1 LILDEA
7 ATIERNTRA
16 GWWGQTTL
24 RDMFAACVAGHGDR
38 VALVDPPD
46 RARFTCGEPKR
57 LTFGEADAA
66 VDRLAAAM
74 FDAGVRK
81 DGVVVI
87 QLPNIVEIV
96 VAFMACARLGAIA
109 SPAMM
114 AYGERDLRRIVRH
127 LRPACVVTVAV
138 FKQQRPLEVLAPI
151 CRAAGTP
158 LLEVGAGSPA
168 EATGPGAVHPALR
181 DYVAGLHIDANEIAT
196 LHWTSGTT
204 GEPKC
209 VPRSHNQWH
218 GTGTCCSDVGRLE
231 PGDVLLGPMPMVHT
245 AGYSGMILPWLEQHA
260 TLALHQPFDIAVF
273 LDQLERLRVN
283 HTVAA
288 PAMLN
293 ALLRDKVLDGRD
305 VSALRTVLCGSAPL
319 DPWMIEGFR
328 DRYGIEVVN
337 AFGSTEGLTLFSTAA
352 IATDAYRRARHFPRF
367 QGTASKPST
376 GRSWGVRIAEAVK
389 GKLVDIETGEEI
401 VSPRVPG
408 EYWFRSPAL
417 FPGYWTAEGTVDRSD
432 FDADGYFRTGELFEI
447 AGLGEDADHYHYI
460 DRLKDVINRGG
471 VKIPSGELEAAM
483 QALPG
488 LREAA
493 AVAYPDERLG
503 ERICAVLV
511 PEPGV
516 TPTLEGLAEQLT
528 AAGLARYM
536 LPERVE
542 IVESLPR
549 NATGKVLKRAC
560 IEALLARSEAAARD
574 RSR

>member
-1 LILDEA
+1 MILDDA
-7 ATIERNTRA
+7 ATIERNTRD

-24 RDMFAACVAGHGDR
+24 RDMFAACVAERGER
-38 VALVDPPD
+38 IALVDPPD
-46 RARFTCGEPKR
+46 RSRFTFGEPKR
-57 LTFGEADAA
+57 LTFGEADAV
-66 VDRLAAAM
+66 VDRLAGAM

-81 DGVVVI
+81 DGIVVI

-96 VAFMACARLGAIA
+96 IAFMACARLGAIA
-109 SPAMM
+109 SPVMM
-114 AYGERDLRRIVRH
+114 AYGERDLRRIVMH
-127 LRPACVVTVAV
+127 LRPACVMTASV
-138 FKQQRPLEVLAPI
+138 FKQRQPPEVLAPI
-151 CRAAGTP
+151 CRAARAP
-158 LLEVGAGSPA
+158 LLELGMGSLA
-168 EATGPGAVHPALR
+168 DVTKPGAEHPALR
-181 DYVAGLHIDANEIAT
+181 DYAAGLHIDANEIAT

-231 PGDVLLGPMPMVHT
+231 SGDVLLGSMQMVHT
-245 AGYSGMILPWLEQHA
+245 AGYSGMILPWLEKQG
-260 TLALHQPFDIAVF
+260 TLALHQPFDMAVF

-305 VSALRTVLCGSAPL
+305 VSALRTILCGSAPL

-328 DRYGIEVVN
+328 DRHGIEVVN

-352 IATDAYRRARHFPRF
+352 IATDAYRRARYFPRF

-389 GKLVDIETGEEI
+389 GKLVAIETGEEV
-401 VSPRVPG
+401 VSPHVPG

-417 FPGYWTAEGTVDRSD
+417 FPGYWTADGTVDRSD

-447 AGLGEDADHYHYI
+447 AGEGEDADHYHYI

-488 LREAA
+488 IREAA
-493 AVAYPDERLG
+493 AIAYPDERLG

-516 TPTLEGLAEQLT
+516 LPTLESLTEQLT
-528 AAGLARYM
+528 AAGVARYM

-560 IEALLARSEAAARD
+560 IEALLARSEAPAPG